1 MVTYS
6 EKQLKPI
13 DEFCPMWEVLT
24 QEERFYLRENTK
36 LQHFR
41 KNEVIYCEGET
52 PKFMMCLVTGKVKIY
67 KDGVGGRSQIIRLIK
82 PVDIFGYRAFF
93 AKEPYLTSAS
103 TIESSSAY
111 LVPMQ
116 VVEQIIQS
124 NNKLAL
130 YFIQSL
136 ASDLG
141 VDDARIVSLTQKHVR
156 GRLAESLIMLRD
168 TYGVESDEKTINS
181 HLSRE
186 DLANYSNMT
195 TSNAIRTLSIF
206 ASEGVIAVS
215 GRHIQILDEEQ
226 LRKISKIG

>member
-1 MVTYS
+1 M
-6 EKQLKPI
+6 
-13 DEFCPMWEVLT
+13 DW
-24 QEERFYLRENTK
+24 
-36 LQHFR
+36 HF
-41 KNEVIYCEGET
+41 
-52 PKFMMCLVTGKVKIY
+52 
-67 KDGVGGRSQIIRLIK
+67 
-82 PVDIFGYRAFF
+82 
-93 AKEPYLTSAS
+93 SARRYPTIS

-168 TYGVESDEKTINS
+168 NYGVESDGKTINS

-195 TSNAIRTLSIF
+195 TSNAIRTLSNF
-206 ASEGVIAVS
+206 VSEGVIAVS
-215 GRHIQILDEEQ
+215 GRNIQILDEEQ

>member
-1 MVTYS
+1 MASLS

-13 DEFCPMWEVLT
+13 DEISPMWQVLT

-36 LQHFR
+36 LHHFR

-52 PKFMMCLVTGKVKIY
+52 PKYMICLITGKVKIY
-67 KDGVGGRSQIIRLIK
+67 KDGVGGRSQIIRFVK
-82 PVDIFGYRAFF
+82 PIEIFSYRAFF
-93 AKEPYLTSAS
+93 AKEDYLTSAS
-103 TIESSSAY
+103 TLEPTTAY
-111 LVPMQ
+111 LVPLQ

-136 ASDLG
+136 ATDLG
-141 VDDARIVSLTQKHVR
+141 IDDARIVSLTQKHVR

-168 TYGVESDEKTINS
+168 NYGVEADSKTIKS
-181 HLSRE
+181 RLSRE

-195 TSNAIRTLSIF
+195 TSNAIRTLSNF
-206 ASEGVIAVS
+206 VSEGVIAVS
-215 GRHIQILDEEQ
+215 GRNIKILDEEQ

>member
-1 MVTYS
+1 
-6 EKQLKPI
+6 
-13 DEFCPMWEVLT
+13 
-24 QEERFYLRENTK
+24 
-36 LQHFR
+36 
-41 KNEVIYCEGET
+41 
-52 PKFMMCLVTGKVKIY
+52 MMCFVTGKVKSY

-82 PVDIFGYRAFF
+82 PIDIFGYRAFF

-168 TYGVESDEKTINS
+168 NYGVESDGKTINS

-195 TSNAIRTLSIF
+195 TSNAIRTLSNF
-206 ASEGVIAVS
+206 VSEGVIAVS
-215 GRHIQILDEEQ
+215 GRNIQILDEEQ

>member
-1 MVTYS
+1 MASLS

-13 DEFCPMWEVLT
+13 DEISPMWEVLT

-36 LQHFR
+36 LHHFR

-52 PKFMMCLVTGKVKIY
+52 PKYMICLITGKVKIY
-67 KDGVGGRSQIIRLIK
+67 KDGVGGRSQIIRFVK
-82 PVDIFGYRAFF
+82 PIEIFGYRAFF
-93 AKEPYLTSAS
+93 AKEDYLTSAS
-103 TIESSSAY
+103 TLEPTTAY
-111 LVPMQ
+111 LVPLQ

-136 ASDLG
+136 ATDLG
-141 VDDARIVSLTQKHVR
+141 IDDARIVSLTQKHVR

-168 TYGVESDEKTINS
+168 NYGVEADSKTIKS
-181 HLSRE
+181 RLSRE

-195 TSNAIRTLSIF
+195 TSNAIRTLSNF
-206 ASEGVIAVS
+206 VSEGVIAVS
-215 GRHIQILDEEQ
+215 GRNIKILDEEQ

>member
-1 MVTYS
+1 MATAS
-6 EKQLKPI
+6 EKQFKSI
-13 DEFCPMWEVLT
+13 DELCPMWEVLT

-41 KNEVIYCEGET
+41 KNEVIYCEGEI
-52 PKFMMCLVTGKVKIY
+52 PKYMMCLVTGKVKIY

-82 PVDIFGYRAFF
+82 PIDNFGYRAFF
-93 AKEPYLTSAS
+93 AREPYLTSAS
-103 TIESSSAY
+103 AIDSSVAY
-111 LVPMQ
+111 LVPME

-124 NNKLAL
+124 NNKLAIF
-130 YFIQSL
+130 FIKSL
-136 ASDLG
+136 AYDLG

-156 GRLAESLIMLRD
+156 GRLAESLIMLREN
-168 TYGVESDEKTINS
+168 YGVEENGKTINS

-206 ASEGVIAVS
+206 ASEGVISVS